1 MDRTHDRVYQSTTD
15 VVRAVM
21 SLSQGVQ
28 QATADR
34 YLDLV
39 KRVGIELRALLASV
53 DEIVGAF
60 PTPAQR
66 EVEMAHKVLSKDMA
80 ELVNAM
86 RLAQQ
91 YSSTTLDA
99 EYRK

>member
-1 MDRTHDRVYQSTTD
+1 
-15 VVRAVM
+15 M

-60 PTPAQR
+60 PAPAQR